1 MKEPLPR
8 GAAVDAR
15 RMRSW
20 LDTFTGYRHAVNEA
34 RIDRWMEQFDAA
46 DRDLAA
52 RILDSV
58 DFISA
63 GQVTQGFRAILG
75 GLTGWSTNEAQRQ
88 GRWRFVA
95 LSASA
100 GESGDTMLH
109 RFRIANNLTGRQY
122 TDLFVYKRDL
132 LQEKLA
138 PGDTVVFVDDF
149 AGTGQQ
155 VCEHWPEL
163 AELLPGSPLVYVG
176 LVAAS
181 REARVRIEAETRLA
195 VVPYIE
201 LTAQDDIFGA
211 ACPHFTAAEQ
221 AVLLGYCTVA
231 NGRTPR
237 GFGDCGFVTVL
248 AHNCPNNSIPV
259 LHASHPTWEGLF
271 RRHD

>member
-8 GAAVDAR
+8 GVVVDAR

-20 LDTFTGYRHAVNEA
+20 LDTITGYRHAVNEE
-34 RIDRWMEQFDAA
+34 RIDRWLEQFDAA
-46 DRDLAA
+46 DQDLAA

-75 GLTGWSTNEAQRQ
+75 GLTGWSRNEPERQ

-109 RFRIANNLTGRQY
+109 RFRMANNLTGRQY

-132 LQEKLA
+132 LQEKLG
-138 PGDTVVFVDDF
+138 PGDTVLFVDDF

-155 VCEHWPEL
+155 VSEHWPEL
-163 AELLPGSPLVYVG
+163 AELLPGNPHAYLG

-181 REARVRIEAETRLA
+181 REARVRIEGETRLG
-195 VVPYIE
+195 VGP
-201 LTAQDDIFGA
+201 
-211 ACPHFTAAEQ
+211 
-221 AVLLGYCTVA
+221 
-231 NGRTPR
+231 
-237 GFGDCGFVTVL
+237 
-248 AHNCPNNSIPV
+248 
-259 LHASHPTWEGLF
+259 
-271 RRHD
+271 